1 MLATPT
7 SSSSHSPLP
16 PPTPTTTATTT
27 NTIAAGL
34 IISPQR
40 RQELL
45 GTITSP
51 RCSSRS
57 GGGAR
62 QHTLHVV
69 IRVLKSWPRLMAMHG
84 ASPSHLPP
92 MIHPV
97 QLEPHAAALPVP
109 LANCFAL
116 AKLWATHTRDNTAQL
131 VHDAASQEVQ
141 RLLHSHHT
149 YTAPTDLL
157 AAAQAL
163 LILMTILFFGLPDLP
178 NPDPD
183 RTAAEAQTL
192 IAAWPLKHA
201 LALTGL
207 FDPAELA
214 SPQRVPDDWRAWA
227 FVSAKRRTI
236 LALHHLEWAWSLA
249 HGRPVLTCFELGPLP
264 APAAGCVWRAR
275 SEREWRGEYGGWL
288 GRWEESGG
296 GGYRM
301 VEFFGIRAGEE
312 LGVRGEMW
320 LAEADE
326 FGVLLMA
333 EGESVFSRSCCGGGG
348 GEKGGG

>member
-16 PPTPTTTATTT
+16 PPTPTTTTT
-27 NTIAAGL
+27 NTIVAGL
-34 IISPQR
+34 VISPQR

-45 GTITSP
+45 GTTGSP
-51 RCSSRS
+51 RSSSR
-57 GGGAR
+57 GGAR

-69 IRVLKSWPRLMAMHG
+69 IRILKSWPRLMAMHG

-92 MIHPV
+92 MMHPV

-131 VHDAASQEVQ
+131 VHDAATQEVQ
-141 RLLHSHHT
+141 RLLRSYSHHPSST
-149 YTAPTDLL
+149 TTAPTDLL

-163 LILMTILFFGLPDLP
+163 LILMTILFFGLDPHP
-178 NPDPD
+178 NPNPS
-183 RTAAEAQTL
+183 RTADEAQAL

-207 FDPAELA
+207 FDAAELDH
-214 SPQRVPDDWRAWA
+214 RVPDDWRAWA
-227 FVSAKRRTI
+227 LVSAKRRTM
-236 LALHHLEWAWSLA
+236 LALHHLEWAWSLL
-249 HGRPVLTCFELGPLP
+249 HGRAVLTCFELGPLP

-275 SEREWRGEYGGWL
+275 DEREWRGEYGGWL
-288 GRWEESGG
+288 GRWWGEGG
-296 GGYRM
+296 LYRM
-301 VEFFGIRAGEE
+301 VEFFRIRAGEALDE
-312 LGVRGEMW
+312 RSEAW

-333 EGESVFSRSCCGGGG
+333 EGESVFRHSVLLW
-348 GEKGGG
+348 